1 MTKSWMK
8 FHLDNNFIHNLSNNG
23 ACSGWMKFH
32 LDNNF
37 IHNLSHNG
45 GMQWMD
51 ENFTSG
57 KFHRWFICGPHYF
70 ACLLHLT
77 PLHHSSFLFLHNR
90 ERKKEEETKKKDL
103 VG

>member
-8 FHLDNNFIHNLSNNG
+8 FHLDNNFIHNLRRNG
-23 ACSGWMKFH
+23 ACSEWMKFH

-51 ENFTSG
+51 EIFTAGS
-57 KFHRWFICGPHYF
+57 FVALITLL
-70 ACLLHLT
+70 ACYT
-77 PLHHSSFLFLHNR
+77 
-90 ERKKEEETKKKDL
+90 
-103 VG
+103 